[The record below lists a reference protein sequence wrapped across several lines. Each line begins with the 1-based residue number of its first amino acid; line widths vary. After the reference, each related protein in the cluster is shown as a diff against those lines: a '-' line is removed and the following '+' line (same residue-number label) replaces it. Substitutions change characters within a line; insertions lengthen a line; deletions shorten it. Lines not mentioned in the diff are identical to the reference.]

1 MTQLKTEETDILSQ
15 RIIDKVTTTEY
26 RLIEKKLVDIERCYC
41 LLSENMT
48 DIIWATD
55 MNLCFTYVSPSVTR
69 ILGFS
74 VEEAMTLP
82 IEKAFTPCS
91 AEAVLQSCLEELT
104 KEKMGQSRQGRWTLM
119 LEQYRKD
126 GSTIWVESEI
136 TVLRDHNNQP
146 AGILGVTHDATRQK
160 QAEEEVK
167 RYAEIFQSKNREFDM
182 ASEKLSSLSSVSGS
196 RTLP

>member
-1 MTQLKTEETDILSQ
+1 MNNEHGTMTRPKTESPDILSQ
-15 RIIDKVTTTEY
+15 RIIDKVATTEY
-26 RLIEKKLVDIERCYC
+26 RLAEKKLLDIERRYR

-55 MNLCFTYVSPSVTR
+55 INLCFTYISPSVTR

-82 IEKAFTPCS
+82 IEKTFTPCS
-91 AEAVLQSCLEELT
+91 TEAVLKSCLDELT
-104 KEKMGQSRQGRWTLM
+104 KEKTGQSQQGRWTLM

-146 AGILGVTHDATRQK
+146 AGIMGVTHDATRQR
-160 QAEEEVK
+160 QAEAEVK
-167 RYAEIFQSKNREFDM
+167 RAL
-182 ASEKLSSLSSVSGS
+182 AV
-196 RTLP
+196 LPENFKGE